1 MFTWSQGRYGR
12 KEIPESLRRLDK
24 IFKEKAKGSYVT
36 EESFVFE
43 NPAGDTYDEDFPYA
57 GSRGS
62 HLSHWALGASMGCWR
77 PRWCRETYPFY
88 YQFVCW

>member
-57 GSRGS
+57 GWEDEDPDYIFLTEGD
-62 HLSHWALGASMGCWR
+62 LDEVMDEQDIMAALAA
-77 PRWCRETYPFY
+77 Y
-88 YQFVCW
+88 